1 MDNVSDS
8 VEIAAS
14 SATSWEEA
22 ARSALDAAIGTVDGP
37 VVAEVLE
44 QRVERDGDGVSY
56 HVTLAVRSDVEMRP
70 ANEAPATPTSSATP
84 AETPAPSEPSEP
96 SEPREPARRYL
107 LVANQTLASGALEE
121 LIHDLIKDELCH
133 FHVVV
138 PQVSTATVHV
148 DPSGLINAS
157 VHPAA
162 SDAYSLARRDAESR
176 LRSFRELFDETPG
189 ADLTG
194 EVVVGDPLQAV
205 RRVLDRSTFDQV
217 VVSTLPAGVSKW
229 LRMDLPRRIERAV
242 DLPVISLVQ
251 NLEVQR

>member
-1 MDNVSDS
+1 MDKTDSDRVSDS

-14 SATSWEEA
+14 SAMSWEDA
-22 ARSALDAAIGTVDGP
+22 ARSALESVPSGDGDAIA
-37 VVAEVLE
+37 AEVLE
-44 QRVERDGDGVSY
+44 QRIERDADGVTF
-56 HVTLAVRSDVEMRP
+56 HVVLSVRSEVEMGAVISGAAEAADPSP
-70 ANEAPATPTSSATP
+70 ASP
-84 AETPAPSEPSEP
+84 EP
-96 SEPREPARRYL
+96 PARRYL

-121 LIHDLIKDELCH
+121 LVHELVENGSCH

-176 LRSFRELFDETPG
+176 LRSFRDLFDEAPG
-189 ADLTG
+189 AELTG

-205 RRVLDRSTFDQV
+205 RRVLDRSRFDQV
-217 VVSTLPAGVSKW
+217 IVSTLPAGVSKW
-229 LRMDLPRRIERAV
+229 LRMDLPHRIERAV
-242 DLPVISLVQ
+242 DLPVVSLVQ

>member
-1 MDNVSDS
+1 MDNVADI
-8 VEIAAS
+8 VEVAAT

-22 ARSALDAAIGTVDGP
+22 ARSALATVTADGQTA
-37 VVAEVLE
+37 VAEVLE
-44 QRVERDGDGVSY
+44 QRVEVGADGVVY
-56 HVTLAVRSDVEMRP
+56 HVLLAVHSEVSLD
-70 ANEAPATPTSSATP
+70 AAPAAAHGQGGQDGQSVA
-84 AETPAPSEPSEP
+84 AAAAAPGEPN
-96 SEPREPARRYL
+96 RRYL
-107 LVANQTLASGALEE
+107 VVANQTLASAALEE
-121 LIHDLIKDELCH
+121 LVHTLVEDGPCH

-176 LRSFRELFDETPG
+176 LRSFRELFDSTAG
-189 ADLTG
+189 AELTG

-205 RRVLDRSTFDQV
+205 RRVLERSIFHQII
-217 VVSTLPAGVSKW
+217 VSTLPAGVSKW
-229 LRMDLPRRIERAV
+229 LRMDLPHRIERAV

>member
-1 MDNVSDS
+1 MDNVSNI

-22 ARSALDAAIGTVDGP
+22 ARSALDTATPDDRSL
-37 VVAEVLE
+37 VAEVLE
-44 QRVERDGDGVSY
+44 QRIERDADGVTY
-56 HVTLAVRSDVEMRP
+56 HVVLAVRSEVEIGSEQ
-70 ANEAPATPTSSATP
+70 ATSSVA
-84 AETPAPSEPSEP
+84 AEAAI
-96 SEPREPARRYL
+96 PARRYL
-107 LVANQTLASGALEE
+107 VVANQTLASAALEE
-121 LIHDLIKDELCH
+121 LVHKLLKDGSCH

-176 LRSFRELFDETPG
+176 LRSFRELFDEVAD

-205 RRVLDRSTFDQV
+205 RRVLDRSQFDQV
-217 VVSTLPAGVSKW
+217 IVSTLPAGVSKW
-229 LRMDLPRRIERAV
+229 LRMDLPHRIERAV

-251 NLEVQR
+251 DLEVQR

>member
-1 MDNVSDS
+1 MDNVSNI

-14 SATSWEEA
+14 SATSWEDA
-22 ARSALDAAIGTVDGP
+22 ARSALNETPHDGGA

-44 QRVERDGDGVSY
+44 QRVERGPDGVTY
-56 HVTLAVRSDVEMRP
+56 HVVLAVRSEVEMGTEQPGSP
-70 ANEAPATPTSSATP
+70 AAATDIPT
-84 AETPAPSEPSEP
+84 
-96 SEPREPARRYL
+96 RRYL
-107 LVANQTLASGALEE
+107 VVANQTLASGALEE
-121 LIHDLIKDELCH
+121 LVHKLLEDGSCH

-176 LRSFRELFDETPG
+176 LRSFRELFDEVAG
-189 ADLTG
+189 AELTG

-205 RRVLDRSTFDQV
+205 RRVLDRSTFDQII
-217 VVSTLPAGVSKW
+217 VSTLPAGVSKW
-229 LRMDLPRRIERAV
+229 LRMDLPHRIERAV

>member
-1 MDNVSDS
+1 MDNVSDT

-14 SATSWEEA
+14 SATSWEDA
-22 ARSALDAAIGTVDGP
+22 ALSALDASGIAGGQTAI
-37 VVAEVLE
+37 AEVLE
-44 QRVERDGDGVSY
+44 QRLERNADGVTY
-56 HVTLAVRSDVEMRP
+56 HIVLAVRSEVEMG
-70 ANEAPATPTSSATP
+70 AGSSVIDVRT
-84 AETPAPSEPSEP
+84 ESK
-96 SEPREPARRYL
+96 PARRYL

-121 LIHDLIKDELCH
+121 LIHELVQDGSCH

-176 LRSFRELFDETPG
+176 LRSFRELFDEAPG

-205 RRVLDRSTFDQV
+205 RRVLEKSSFDQV
-217 VVSTLPAGVSKW
+217 IVSTLPAGVSKW
-229 LRMDLPRRIERAV
+229 LRMDLPHRIERAV